1 MSNPPVGFYVRE
13 CVKWLS
19 VCVAVVYAIRA
30 TQSSVPILFFFISGI
45 YSASWADDNKDESPD
60 PPKETE

>member
-19 VCVAVVYAIRA
+19 VCVAVVYAIRV

-45 YSASWADDNKDESPD
+45 YSAS
-60 PPKETE
+60 KETE